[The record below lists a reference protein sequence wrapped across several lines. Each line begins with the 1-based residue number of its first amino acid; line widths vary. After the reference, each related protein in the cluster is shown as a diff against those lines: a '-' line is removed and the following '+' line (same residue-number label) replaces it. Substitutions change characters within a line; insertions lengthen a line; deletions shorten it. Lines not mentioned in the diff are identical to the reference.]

1 MNWPALGVGL
11 AAFVIIGAFHPVVIK
26 AEYYFSKKVWPVFLL
41 AGLLCLWAALYIK
54 NTAWACV
61 VSVLGFTCLW
71 SIKELFEQ
79 EKRVQRAGLPKI
91 PNVNNPLFFFL
102 QPPALPEVFLSE
114 DLVVVISLNF
124 IPLSKIRLPVLPFS
138 YVK

>member
-11 AAFVIIGAFHPVVIK
+11 AAFVIIGTFHPVVIK

-61 VSVLGFTCLW
+61 VCVLGFTCLW

-79 EKRVQRAGLPKI
+79 EKRVQKGWFAKNPKR
-91 PNVNNPLFFFL
+91 
-102 QPPALPEVFLSE
+102 
-114 DLVVVISLNF
+114 
-124 IPLSKIRLPVLPFS
+124 K
-138 YVK
+138 